1 MYRQHEFFKKIA
13 LAIAC
18 CSLFFTINLN
28 AQAQDP
34 LDLYV
39 AGENARNAG
48 KFADAVASFDKAI
61 ALDANNYKFYFSK
74 GKCHI
79 SLREDEKA
87 IQALEKATVLKTD
100 YLEAYM
106 PLAKLYQKVNKP
118 NEAIKAYDNA
128 FKYEQENTKKLGYKL
143 NIIKILQKE
152 NRLKEAGSHIDEAK
166 VLAADNLEVLYFFA
180 KLANMTER
188 PSEARDA
195 MLKATSLLKT
205 QEPKEIARYYYELGY
220 AYFLLAD
227 YAKQDEAY
235 EKAKWGP
242 FTRKILEMS
251 PQYYHSIALA
261 YYDVFEFDKSKELVN
276 QALKMRKDF
285 ARAHDLL
292 AKIATAQTDKAQV
305 IEHQKKSI
313 EMERDPAKK
322 AVKFNDLCEVELE
335 GGRFEDAI
343 KSADQCL
350 IVQPKNYMVNYYKA
364 IAQYKLKQTAL
375 STKTLE
381 ALLNAPDMDPQT
393 KAMYGFALGLM
404 YEKTN
409 KEKAKEL
416 FTTTANYGDYKFAAQ
431 EALKRL
437 DPQKYGISTEPEET
451 TTTATEGNPKP

>member
-1 MYRQHEFFKKIA
+1 MYRPHQFVKQISKGIA
-13 LAIAC
+13 LVM
-18 CSLFFTINLN
+18 LFCVFAGHVM
-28 AQAQDP
+28 AQGDP

-61 ALDANNYKFYFSK
+61 ALDGNNYKFHFSK
-74 GKCHI
+74 GKCHV
-79 SLREDEKA
+79 SLREDAKA
-87 IQALEKATVLKTD
+87 IESFEKATALKAD
-100 YLEAYM
+100 YLEAYL
-106 PLAKLYQKVNKP
+106 PLAKLYQKNNKA

-128 FKYEQENTKKLGYKL
+128 YKYEQENAKKLGYKL

-152 NRLKEAGSHIDEAK
+152 NRLKEAGTHIDEAK
-166 VLAADNLEVLYFFA
+166 VLGPDNLEVLYYFA
-180 KLANMTER
+180 KLANTTER
-188 PSEARDA
+188 PTEARDA
-195 MLKATSLLKT
+195 MIKATSLLKT
-205 QEPKEIARYYYELGY
+205 QEPKEIARYYFELGN
-220 AYFLLAD
+220 AYFLLSD
-227 YAKQDEAY
+227 YAKQDEAF

-261 YYDVFEFDKSKELVN
+261 YYDVFEFEKSKDLVN

-292 AKIATAQTDKAQV
+292 AKIATAQTDKNQV

-322 AVKFNDLCEVELE
+322 AVKYSDLCELELE
-335 GGRFEDAI
+335 AGRFEDAI
-343 KSADQCL
+343 KSADACL
-350 IVQPKNYMVNYYKA
+350 TVQPKNFMVNYYKA
-364 IAQYKLKQTAL
+364 IAQYKLKQSAI

-381 ALLNAPDMDPQT
+381 SVITAPEMDPQT
-393 KAMYGFALGLM
+393 KAMYGFALAMM

-416 FTTTANYGDYKFAAQ
+416 YTTTANYGDFKFAAQ
-431 EALKRL
+431 EALKKL
-437 DPQKYGISTEPEET
+437 DPQKYGLTAEPEET
-451 TTTATEGNPKP
+451 GTVINPEGRP